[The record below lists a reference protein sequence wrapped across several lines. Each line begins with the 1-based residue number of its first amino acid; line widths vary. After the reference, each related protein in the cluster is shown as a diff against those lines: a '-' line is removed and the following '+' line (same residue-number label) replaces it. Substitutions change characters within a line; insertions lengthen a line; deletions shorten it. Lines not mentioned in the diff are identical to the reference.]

1 MRQPEHRTSTSS
13 TRANALWGRGSRI
26 LFAVAVLAL
35 AFGAGSALAAKRSGA
50 FVPSMLMSK
59 AQANPDKSFNVI
71 VRGIA
76 GEKSA
81 SIANYFTQGKSGK
94 LKKQFYSVNGVA
106 GSISG
111 ADLVKLAANNHVFS
125 ITSDVRFH
133 SADQYESQE
142 VWRTTDGVTS
152 LLGSPLSPAPQAPA
166 IAVVDSG
173 VDATKLA
180 DFGNRVVASV
190 NFCSTCTDGTV
201 DDEGHGTM
209 VASLAAGAGLYSGVA
224 QNAPIVNVRTSDAS
238 GASRESDVIASVDW
252 ILQNKD
258 QYNIR
263 VANFSMRAG
272 ATSSFRYDPLDA
284 AVEKLWFNGVVVVA
298 AVGNYGSNGEAM
310 QVAHAP
316 GNDPFVISVGAL
328 GTQGTVDPSDDTAA
342 PWSVY
347 GHTLDGFAKPEISAP
362 GRWVVAAV
370 PMNSTLP
377 TTAPDRV
384 VAPGYM
390 WMSGTSLAS
399 PIVAGAAAQVLAHH
413 PNWTPDQVK
422 GALLVTANPTA
433 AGLAGGAGEVDA
445 AAAAGLHSAP
455 NLQRNLDKFIT
466 KDASGNP
473 TFDGDAWQ
481 TTLQSTTD
489 WSATDWSATD
499 WSATDWSQTDWSAT
513 DWSATD
519 WSATDWSATDW
530 SATDWS
536 ATDWSATDW
545 SATDWSAT
553 DWSATDWSATDWS
566 Q

>member
-1 MRQPEHRTSTSS
+1 MLTREKGHMRQPKHRTTES
-13 TRANALWGRGSRI
+13 TRANALWGRGGRVA
-26 LFAVAVLAL
+26 LAVAGLTLV
-35 AFGAGSALAAKRSGA
+35 FGAGSALAAKPSGA
-50 FVPSMLMSK
+50 FVPSTLMAK
-59 AQANPDKSFNVI
+59 AQANPDTNFAVI
-71 VRGIA
+71 VRGKP

-81 SIANYFTQGKSGK
+81 SIATYFTQGHTAK

-106 GSISG
+106 GSLSG
-111 ADLVKLAANNHVFS
+111 ADLVKLASNNHVLS
-125 ITSDVRFH
+125 ITSDVRMH
-133 SADQYESQE
+133 ATDYESQE
-142 VWRTTDGVTS
+142 VWRATDGVTS
-152 LLGSPLSPAPQAPA
+152 LLGSSLAPAPQAPA

-173 VDATKLA
+173 VDATKLG

-190 NFCSTCTDGTV
+190 NFCSSCTDGAV

-224 QNAPIVNVRTSDAS
+224 QNAPIVSLRTSDAS
-238 GASRESDVIASVDW
+238 GASRESDVIAACDW
-252 ILQNKD
+252 LLQNKS

-284 AVEKLWFNGVVVVA
+284 AVEKLWFNGIVVVA
-298 AVGNYGSNGEAM
+298 AVGNYGTDGLAM
-310 QVAHAP
+310 PVAHAP

-328 GTQGTVDPSDDTAA
+328 GTQGTTDPSDDTAA

-362 GRWVVAAV
+362 GRWIVAAV

-384 VAPGYM
+384 MAPGYM
-390 WMSGTSLAS
+390 WMSGTSLAA
-399 PIVAGAAAQVLAHH
+399 PIVSGAAAQVLAHH
-413 PNWTPDQVK
+413 PDWTPDQVK
-422 GALLVTANPTA
+422 GALMITASPTA
-433 AGLAGGAGEVDA
+433 AGAAGGVGEVNA
-445 AAAAGLHSAP
+445 AAAAALTSAP
-455 NLQRNLDKFIT
+455 NPQSNLDKFIST
-466 KDASGNP
+466 DANGNP
-473 TFDGDAWQ
+473 VFDGDAWQ
-481 TTLQSTTD
+481 TTVASTTD
-489 WSATDWSATD
+489 WSATDWSA
-499 WSATDWSQTDWSAT
+499 TDWSAT

>member
-1 MRQPEHRTSTSS
+1 
-13 TRANALWGRGSRI
+13 
-26 LFAVAVLAL
+26 
-35 AFGAGSALAAKRSGA
+35 
-50 FVPSMLMSK
+50 
-59 AQANPDKSFNVI
+59 
-71 VRGIA
+71 
-76 GEKSA
+76 
-81 SIANYFTQGKSGK
+81 
-94 LKKQFYSVNGVA
+94 
-106 GSISG
+106 
-111 ADLVKLAANNHVFS
+111 
-125 ITSDVRFH
+125 
-133 SADQYESQE
+133 
-142 VWRTTDGVTS
+142 
-152 LLGSPLSPAPQAPA
+152 
-166 IAVVDSG
+166 
-173 VDATKLA
+173 
-180 DFGNRVVASV
+180 
-190 NFCSTCTDGTV
+190 
-201 DDEGHGTM
+201 
-209 VASLAAGAGLYSGVA
+209 
-224 QNAPIVNVRTSDAS
+224 
-238 GASRESDVIASVDW
+238 
-252 ILQNKD
+252 
-258 QYNIR
+258 
-263 VANFSMRAG
+263 MRAG

-284 AVEKLWFNGVVVVA
+284 AVEKLWFNGIVVVA

-328 GTQGTVDPSDDTAA
+328 GTNGTADPSDDTAA

-362 GRWVVAAV
+362 GRWVIAAV

-390 WMSGTSLAS
+390 WMSGTSLAA

-413 PNWTPDQVK
+413 PDWTPDQVK
-422 GALLVTANPTA
+422 GALMVTANQTA

-445 AAAAGLHSAP
+445 AAAAALPSAP
-455 NLQRNLDKFIT
+455 NLQGNLDKYIT
-466 KDASGNP
+466 TDASGNP
-473 TFDGDAWQ
+473 TFDGNAWQ
-481 TTLQSTTD
+481 TAVQSTTD

-499 WSATDWSQTDWSAT
+499 WSATDWSATDWSAT